1 MELTVRSGL
10 VGEGEGTKTVHGS
23 MHRLNGAACRPICC
37 YPSAVQIHGA
47 PSTTEIPVLSLPL
60 AMPWIQGC
68 NLWRNR
74 VKLLSF
80 SENLIQPY
88 LEGMRRTGTGLL
100 WARDF
105 LRVKLDDLW
114 LPVQKSSTSVRQ
126 RSGRCWH
133 PARVATGC
141 EQNGG
146 NLNQLRHKLQPCMD
160 LFHIFHN

>member
-1 MELTVRSGL
+1 MFFRKIFLIIFFKNSVLGL
-10 VGEGEGTKTVHGS
+10 FVKSRNDVKSSCFLHLLC
-23 MHRLNGAACRPICC
+23 H
-37 YPSAVQIHGA
+37 
-47 PSTTEIPVLSLPL
+47 
-60 AMPWIQGC
+60 IQGC

-80 SENLIQPY
+80 SEQLIQPY
-88 LEGMRRTGTGLL
+88 LVEMHRTGTGLL
-100 WARDF
+100 EVRDF

-133 PARVATGC
+133 PARAATGC

-146 NLNQLRHKLQPCMD
+146 NLNQLRHKLQPWSYL
-160 LFHIFHN
+160 LFLKMST